1 MKHIAPTFETR
12 HPLGFLHMPPHFLER
27 FRELNWGLILLLII
41 WGGVGLLLLTASG
54 HIEET
59 SADSQKGGLSFL
71 AEASE
76 RFSTWAHPQS
86 MRMGLG
92 FVVMMLV
99 AVSSLKLWMKLAYPL
114 YGLVLILLVLVEFKG
129 VTLMG
134 AKRWID
140 LGPFNLQ
147 PSEIIK
153 PALVL
158 ALARYCHSLHADEI
172 AKPWL
177 LIAPLFLI
185 LLPAA
190 LVFRQPD
197 LGTALL
203 IAGAGFMVLFLAG
216 LRTWKIM
223 LGIGGGLAAAP
234 VLWFYYLHDY
244 QKNRVLTFLDPERDP
259 LGAGY
264 HILQSKIA
272 FGSGGLTG
280 RGFLQGTQS
289 QYNFLP
295 EKQTDFI
302 FTLLGEEFGLF
313 GTLGMLGLFMV
324 IMILCT
330 FYALVAYTQFARL
343 LILGIAANFAL
354 MTIINVAMVTGLAPV
369 VGVPLPLLSY
379 GGTASLATLFG
390 FGLVLL
396 SMRERDVILER

>member
-1 MKHIAPTFETR
+1 MKHIAPTFAVL
-12 HPLGFLHMPPHFLER
+12 HPPGFLDIPLR
-27 FRELNWGLILLLII
+27 FFKRIGELNWGLILLLII
-41 WGGVGLLLLTASG
+41 WAGVGLLLLTASG
-54 HIEET
+54 HVET
-59 SADSQKGGLSFL
+59 TQALRQETELSL
-71 AEASE
+71 LKEIHA
-76 RFSTWAHPQS
+76 RFFIWAYPQS
-86 MRMGLG
+86 MRIALG
-92 FVVMMLV
+92 FVVLILV
-99 AVSSLKLWMKLAYPL
+99 ATSSLKLWMKLAYPL

-158 ALARYCHSLHADEI
+158 ALARYCHSLDTDEI
-172 AKPWL
+172 AKPWR
-177 LIAPLFLI
+177 LIAPLLLI

-223 LGIGGGLAAAP
+223 LGIGAGVAAGP
-234 VLWFYYLHDY
+234 FLWFYYLRDY

-272 FGSGGLTG
+272 LGSGGLTG